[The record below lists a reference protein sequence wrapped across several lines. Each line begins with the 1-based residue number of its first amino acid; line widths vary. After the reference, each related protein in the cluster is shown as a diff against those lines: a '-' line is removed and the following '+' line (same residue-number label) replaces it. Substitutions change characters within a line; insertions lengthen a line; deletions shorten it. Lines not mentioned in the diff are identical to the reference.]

1 MDIPSLRFSNISH
14 LLQFYSVI
22 PSISQG
28 EESVSLTLSVNLLQ
42 SNKNPPLSAF
52 SKRRSVLLERTSS
65 MKEYDVVII
74 GSGAGA
80 NLIEDALQHN
90 KTVAVVDKG
99 PLGGTCLN
107 TG

>member
-1 MDIPSLRFSNISH
+1 MINM
-14 LLQFYSVI
+14 
-22 PSISQG
+22 
-28 EESVSLTLSVNLLQ
+28 LQ
-42 SNKNPPLSAF
+42 STL
-52 SKRRSVLLERTSS
+52 TSQKTAIPEKGEWIKVNARGEL

-80 NLIEDALQHN
+80 NLIEDALEHN
-90 KTVAVVDKG
+90 KSLALVDKG